1 MNSARRTT
9 IPDLKI
15 ILQSHSNKTNMAL
28 AQKQTFKPWN
38 KIKD

>member
-1 MNSARRTT
+1 MNNARTTT

-15 ILQSHSNKTNMAL
+15 ILQSHSNKINMAL
-28 AQKQTFKPWN
+28 TQKQTCKPWN